1 MLALGLH
8 SFALHLTYLCA
19 PAVGVVC
26 ARATASQHLALLC
39 LGEIGRRSDLSG
51 VSGVDAAINTALSSD
66 SEDVKSA
73 ASLAL
78 GGVACGNLG
87 KYLPALLQ
95 SIQVCVAHTWGGQ
108 GLGQVPSS
116 TAAEHPGVCCG
127 YMGWAGVR
135 GQGSGN
141 EQLPA
146 WHWLGRQSGQV

>member
-1 MLALGLH
+1 V
-8 SFALHLTYLCA
+8 HLLL
-19 PAVGVVC
+19 VLC

-108 GLGQVPSS
+108 GLGDKGLAMSS
-116 TAAEHPGVCCG
+116 CQPGT
-127 YMGWAGVR
+127 GWG
-135 GQGSGN
+135 GN
-141 EQLPA
+141 
-146 WHWLGRQSGQV
+146 LGRCKASEPANLGRNWLAAMCGDGGFSSLSHNHEGNL